1 MKKSQ
6 KTWLVGTM
14 AAAFLLGSAG
24 LMQSQAFADS
34 DDSSSAAATSSQ
46 GNNVKIGVKP
56 GKHKEGFFGFFHGGQ
71 AVKHSADILGI
82 EQSALMEE
90 MKEGKTLLQI
100 AEEKGLT
107 QEQFLEQLTS
117 AVEQSIDTALSEGKI
132 TQEQADKQKEGL
144 KDRLSEEIQNTKL
157 MVTKIRGEGPVGLMG
172 FGRMFQEDTL
182 TELLGITKEEL
193 QTELQAGKSLAE
205 IAEAKGI
212 AKEQL
217 VNELKEGLTDQ
228 LTKLVENKGELFFKP
243 AKPIAPNESGQSGQ
257 TSDEVSSS

>member
-6 KTWLVGTM
+6 KTWLAGTM
-14 AAAFLLGSAG
+14 AAAFLLGGAG
-24 LMQSQAFADS
+24 LIQSQAFAAS
-34 DDSSSAAATSSQ
+34 DDSSPSAATSSQ
-46 GNNVKIGVKP
+46 KNDVKIGA
-56 GKHKEGFFGFFHGGQ
+56 GQHKERFARFFHGGQ

-82 EQSALMEE
+82 EQSALLEE
-90 MKEGKTLLQI
+90 LKEGKTLLQI
-100 AEEKGLT
+100 AEEKGLA
-107 QEQFLEQLTS
+107 QEQFLEQLTA

-144 KDRLSEEIQNTKL
+144 EDRLSEEIQHTKL
-157 MVTKIRGEGPVGLMG
+157 MVTKIRGEGPMGLRG
-172 FGRMFQEDTL
+172 FGMMFQEDTL

-212 AKEQL
+212 SKEQL

-228 LTKLVENKGELFFKP
+228 LTKLVENKGELSFKP
-243 AKPIAPNESGQSGQ
+243 AKPIAPDESSQSDQ
-257 TSDEVSSS
+257 TDEVSSS